1 MLGSMR
7 RWLILAV
14 MILLMGWAGG
24 QVLPDLLRPGQ
35 DRSATDAVIEQV
47 EPDLAGKPVAAQ
59 RGAAVAEDPP
69 PSVRPVLPA
78 APTST
83 TRATDTPASPSD
95 QRPRTA
101 SQALRDLRRQ
111 LTEAAQ
117 LGRAAQAGDA
127 AAQAERDR
135 RRAAE
140 PDPRVRAALGEGVV
154 PDLGR
159 WRPSAP
165 SLPSA
170 AAPAPVG
177 EVKAYWLTPG
187 ENGDGTYESAIQVDE
202 QGRATI
208 ETVYEPTEG
217 VRWRVRYNAWAYRD
231 GDGNTVIDARGQE
244 VDVIERPP
252 WGWWSPDSMVVK
264 PDGLVDLIDDKHD
277 PGQGTTG
284 ARGPG

>member
-1 MLGSMR
+1 MLRRMR
-7 RWLILAV
+7 RVLILAV
-14 MILLMGWAGG
+14 LTLVLGWTAA
-24 QVLPDLLRPGQ
+24 QVVPEMLAPDT
-35 DRSATDAVIEQV
+35 DRSEPAGPTEMV
-47 EPDLAGKPVAAQ
+47 EAPVAGSPAGVV
-59 RGAAVAEDPP
+59 GAVGRSPREVPPHATAPISRAPSSDAGPETVAP
-69 PSVRPVLPA
+69 VRRSA
-78 APTST
+78 GEN
-83 TRATDTPASPSD
+83 
-95 QRPRTA
+95 
-101 SQALRDLRRQ
+101 LRELRRR
-111 LTEAAQ
+111 LADAAR
-117 LGRAAQAGDA
+117 LGQEAQAGDA

-140 PDPRVRAALGEGVV
+140 PDPRVRAALAEGVV

-165 SLPSA
+165 SLPPA
-170 AAPAPVG
+170 VAPAPVG

-187 ENGDGTYESAIQVDE
+187 EHRDGTYESAIRVDE

-252 WGWWSPDSMVVK
+252 WGAWSPDSMVVK

>member
-1 MLGSMR
+1 MR
-7 RWLILAV
+7 RVLILAALTLV
-14 MILLMGWAGG
+14 LGWTAAQVVPGLLAPSVDQPEVLRAVAVLEPAAIG
-24 QVLPDLLRPGQ
+24 QLSDDAVAPG
-35 DRSATDAVIEQV
+35 SATRE
-47 EPDLAGKPVAAQ
+47 
-59 RGAAVAEDPP
+59 R
-69 PSVRPVLPA
+69 
-78 APTST
+78 T
-83 TRATDTPASPSD
+83 
-95 QRPRTA
+95 PRTA
-101 SQALRDLRRQ
+101 VPVSGTPSVEATPGTVDPVRRSAGENLRDLRRR
-111 LTEAAQ
+111 LAEAARVGQ
-117 LGRAAQAGDA
+117 AAQAGDA

-140 PDPRVRAALGEGVV
+140 PDPRVRAALAEGVV

-165 SLPSA
+165 SLPPA

-187 ENGDGTYESAIQVDE
+187 ENRDGTYESAIQVDE

-208 ETVYEPTEG
+208 ETVYEPTDG

-252 WGWWSPDSMVVK
+252 WGAWSPDSMVVK